1 LKNRR
6 SLGYARDD
14 KRGERA
20 FIEVGLLVEK
30 TADPSATLGM
40 TKGESRA
47 FIEVGLL
54 AEKAADPSA
63 MLGMTTEND
72 QPTLRAKLHRESAA
86 GLLLP

>member
-1 LKNRR
+1 
-6 SLGYARDD
+6 
-14 KRGERA
+14 
-20 FIEVGLLVEK
+20 
-30 TADPSATLGM
+30 M

-47 FIEVGLL
+47 FLEVGLL